1 MEKLPTIG
9 PKTAQRLAF
18 YLLKRPVFE
27 IEKLA
32 NAMLS
37 ARKNLKTCPVCFNL
51 TDRNICRICSDP
63 KREKHTLCVVC
74 NVQELSAIE
83 KTGKFNG
90 KYHVLGGALSPLEGI
105 GPDKLKIDELL
116 ARIRRERIQETI
128 LATSLTI
135 QGEATSLYLA
145 KLLENHPLKVTR
157 IAVGLPVGADLEY
170 ADELTLAKALEGR
183 KTVGQVK

>member
-1 MEKLPTIG
+1 M
-9 PKTAQRLAF
+9 AF

-32 NAMLS
+32 NAILN
-37 ARKNLKTCPVCFNL
+37 ARRNLKVCPVCFNL
-51 TDRNICRICSDP
+51 TDRSICKICADP
-63 KREKHTLCVVC
+63 KRETGMLCVVC
-74 NVQELSAIE
+74 NVLELSAIE
-83 KTGKFNG
+83 KTGKYAG

-116 ARIRRERIQETI
+116 ARLEREKTQEVI

-145 KLLENHPLKVTR
+145 KLLAAKPFTVTR
-157 IAVGLPVGADLEY
+157 IAAGLPVGADLEY

-183 KTVGQVK
+183 KTFI